1 MPAVSKEI
9 HPSNAYLV
17 RQQLKKWD
25 AATNSYI
32 VWTGATS
39 IEVGFYEDA
48 LGVTPIA
55 GMTAL
60 AMTESGTLG
69 TYYHIV
75 QGTLTATLALPYA
88 GETIYQIVTGGA
100 NSDLKVV
107 TPLLVAQ
114 PRYAQ
119 VGE

>member
-1 MPAVSKEI
+1 MPAVAKEI

-17 RQQLKKWD
+17 RQQLKKYD

-32 VWTGATS
+32 PWTGANT
-39 IEVGFYEDA
+39 IVVGFYEDA
-48 LGVTPIA
+48 LGVTGIT
-55 GMTAL
+55 GMTGF
-60 AMTESGTLG
+60 AMTESSTQG
-69 TYYHIV
+69 TYYKIV
-75 QGTLTATLALPYA
+75 TGVLTATLASQYA

-100 NSDLKVV
+100 SSDLKVV
-107 TPLLVAQ
+107 TPLVVTQ

>member
-17 RQQLKKWD
+17 RQQLKKYD
-25 AATNSYI
+25 TATNTYI
-32 VWTGATS
+32 AWTGANT
-39 IEVGFYEDA
+39 IQVGFYEDS
-48 LGVTPIA
+48 LGVTAIA
-55 GMTAL
+55 GLTGL
-60 AMTESGTLG
+60 TMTESSVLG
-69 TYYHIV
+69 TYYYIV
-75 QGTLTATLALPYA
+75 SGTLTATLASQYA
-88 GETIYQIVTGGA
+88 GETIYQIVTGGV

-107 TPLLVAQ
+107 TPLIVTQ